1 MSTFPGAQPASVV
14 AALDGWRRR
23 LRRRP
28 RRCTFIE
35 DNRRCAQ
42 HRRSDQRPYGAVSH
56 YRSAH
61 APGLTTPRRGSMS
74 PRLAA
79 DPFLTASKQQRCSAS
94 PDNGCRCL
102 PRSAPTTSTPDTSAA
117 IGRARPK
124 PLAVHE
130 AIELLGYTSHSGGT
144 SAVPPGVPT
153 IATVRSF
160 TAHNA
165 QHGAARRGSCLPR
178 RTLPARRR
186 WPHGR

>member
-1 MSTFPGAQPASVV
+1 MSTFPGAQPTSVV
-14 AALDGWRRR
+14 AALNGWRRK

-28 RRCTFIE
+28 RRCTLIE

-102 PRSAPTTSTPDTSAA
+102 PRSAPSTSTPDTTAA

-144 SAVPPGVPT
+144 PGRT
-153 IATVRSF
+153 
-160 TAHNA
+160 
-165 QHGAARRGSCLPR
+165 ARRTHHRHRPLLHCPQC
-178 RTLPARRR
+178 PAWRCPSRFVLAQAHVAGTPKVAA
-186 WPHGR
+186 W